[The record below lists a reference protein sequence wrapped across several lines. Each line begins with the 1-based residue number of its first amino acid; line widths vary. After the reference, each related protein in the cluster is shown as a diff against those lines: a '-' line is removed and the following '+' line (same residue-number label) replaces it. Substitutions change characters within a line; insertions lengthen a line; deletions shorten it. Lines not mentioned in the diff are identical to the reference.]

1 MFRWLGLNIIIRT
14 KIIKLSDF
22 SSYIGFLDLTFGQS
36 NPCLNHHLDTNKIF
50 FKTDHNVVSML
61 IIFFAASINR
71 LSIIHKSL
79 LRKKPICK
87 LLTLI
92 SNLQLQNYIY
102 NLKRID
108 RIEGKS
114 NPCSYTF

>member
-1 MFRWLGLNIIIRT
+1 MICNQYLKKKLPFPLPGVMFRWLGLNIIIRT

-71 LSIIHKSL
+71 LSIIHKVYCVKNQSA
-79 LRKKPICK
+79 
-87 LLTLI
+87 
-92 SNLQLQNYIY
+92 
-102 NLKRID
+102 
-108 RIEGKS
+108 
-114 NPCSYTF
+114 SY